1 VGRELTITVLI
12 RGEEQDCDDWWYLC
26 FVFAN
31 LLADAKIGEAH
42 VAVLVEEHV
51 LGLLRSIGGRRRGEY
66 SRVSGPVS
74 FLPPHHLPRALFAF
88 GGGTLRSR

>member
-1 VGRELTITVLI
+1 MASRTTSARTHEREREREKMRTHTVFAC
-12 RGEEQDCDDWWYLC
+12 RAFCDDWWYLC

-51 LGLLRSIGGRRRGEY
+51 LGLLRSIGGE
-66 SRVSGPVS
+66 
-74 FLPPHHLPRALFAF
+74 
-88 GGGTLRSR
+88 GGGVFEG